1 MAKQQLLLVDADP
14 RSVRV
19 LEVSLRKSGF
29 SVTTASDGVDAFSK
43 IQFSTPDLILAD
55 TRLPRMDGF
64 EFVKRLKE
72 NSELSG
78 VPVVFLTSQRSIEDK
93 IRGLELGVEDYLT
106 KPIFVR
112 ELTARVN
119 LLLAR
124 RTQERMATSLPSG
137 PRTRLSGSLEDMGLV
152 DLLQTFEVSRKSGIA
167 RVREP
172 RGVEIVI
179 YFRDGKV
186 VDAELGR
193 LRGEEA
199 VYRALIWNVGT
210 FAVQFQP
217 VTNEDII
224 PTSTQGLLMEGM
236 RRVDE
241 WGRLLEQSPPLET
254 VFEIDRDQLVERL
267 SEIPDELNGILKLLD
282 GRRTLLQVI
291 DESPFEDLSTLSTI
305 TKLFFEGLLTIRDKV
320 ANVPVPDDDDGVI
333 PSVDG
338 DSLSRIDKAPREI
351 EDVVGPGREPS
362 EPRMSALSPTRSW
375 RPSAPPV
382 LEAALIPSI
391 APEQQV
397 SVTRSIVVGGTD
409 KNAASTG
416 DVAANVHAS
425 SPPIAPKREFPSIEP
440 TLPLFVTETAR
451 HRSER
456 EVARKEATHSSGW
469 STATAKPVADKTVEV
484 EKSSRYEPAHS
495 PPRPRT
501 PSDRN
506 EPSVHL
512 RQDSNRPAVMTAV
525 EFSSSDDVISST
537 SSESRNAT
545 PHELRRTG
553 SRRDEIAEAFFDAG
567 ESAAYHDEPTEP
579 SPVSESEGARST
591 RAVDWSP
598 EMERRRKR
606 ASTAV
611 IVVVAMLVSFLG
623 VGLALRTKKTSVA
636 GPAPTSADS
645 GMVVPASAAIDVPL
659 ISPPPAPAETPEEAP
674 SNSTEEVVRN
684 RGASEGASSGATTR
698 TAAPSTGVTPKVS
711 TIYVESASPK
721 STPGP
726 SDSSNATRRSK
737 DSVSQGQRPPTAAFP
752 ID

>member
-14 RSVRV
+14 RSIRV

-72 NSELSG
+72 NPELQG

-124 RTQERMATSLPSG
+124 RTQERMATSLPTG
-137 PRTRLSGSLEDMGLV
+137 PRTRLAGSLEDMGLV

-172 RGVEIVI
+172 RGVEIAI

-186 VDAELGR
+186 VDAEMGR

-199 VYRALIWNVGT
+199 IYRALIWNAGT

-254 VFEIDRDQLVERL
+254 IFEIDKDQLVERL

-282 GRRTLLQVI
+282 GHRTLLQVI

-305 TKLFFEGLLTIRDKV
+305 TKLFFEGLLRIREEKPLH
-320 ANVPVPDDDDGVI
+320 ALAADDEDGVI

-338 DSLSRIDKAPREI
+338 DSLSRMERPSLRETDDEI
-351 EDVVGPGREPS
+351 VPGRDPS
-362 EPRMSALSPTRSW
+362 EPRMTAIAPSRSW

-382 LEAALIPSI
+382 LEAPLMPNVGAEEKIPVSRAVI
-391 APEQQV
+391 VGGPVAGESASDQQTPV
-397 SVTRSIVVGGTD
+397 SVP
-409 KNAASTG
+409 AAEVA
-416 DVAANVHAS
+416 VAAR
-425 SPPIAPKREFPSIEP
+425 RELPSIEP
-440 TLPLFVTETAR
+440 TLPLFSRESARPGEAAATTASLAPVWNLE
-451 HRSER
+451 HVKTAADSESAAPERSQ
-456 EVARKEATHSSGW
+456 
-469 STATAKPVADKTVEV
+469 
-484 EKSSRYEPAHS
+484 RYEPAHA
-495 PPRPRT
+495 PPRPHEG
-501 PSDRN
+501 PHPI
-506 EPSVHL
+506 EPSVSLQPGVAKTASLHAL
-512 RQDSNRPAVMTAV
+512 RGARREEPG
-525 EFSSSDDVISST
+525 SSPKVPVQVGTTRD
-537 SSESRNAT
+537 E
-545 PHELRRTG
+545 RRVVH
-553 SRRDEIAEAFFDAG
+553 RRDDLTDDFFDDGNVA
-567 ESAAYHDEPTEP
+567 SYHEEVTEP
-579 SPVSESEGARST
+579 SPSSEADSSRNPN
-591 RAVDWSP
+591 AVPWTP
-598 EMERRRKR
+598 QLERRRKR

-623 VGLALRTKKTSVA
+623 VGLALRTKTPDASA
-636 GPAPTSADS
+636 GSSSAAADTAAA
-645 GMVVPASAAIDVPL
+645 VLPSAAIDVPL
-659 ISPPPAPAETPEEAP
+659 LSPPPAPAEPAEEAP
-674 SNSTEEVVRN
+674 ATSASAARPKGNSDGLLGAPAPVRPT
-684 RGASEGASSGATTR
+684 SGT
-698 TAAPSTGVTPKVS
+698 SPKVS
-711 TIYVESASPK
+711 TIYIAPAAPKPVASGGDANGARRPK
-721 STPGP
+721 SATPE
-726 SDSSNATRRSK
+726 
-737 DSVSQGQRPPTAAFP
+737 QRPPTAAFP

>member
-43 IQFSTPDLILAD
+43 IQFSAPDLILAD

-72 NSELSG
+72 DPELMN

-112 ELTARVN
+112 ELTARVH

-124 RTQERMATSLPSG
+124 RTQERMATTVTNG

-172 RGVEIVI
+172 RGIEIVI

-199 VYRALIWNVGT
+199 VYRALIWSVGT
-210 FAVQFQP
+210 FEVQFKP
-217 VTNEDII
+217 VNNEDII

-254 VFEIDRDQLVERL
+254 VFEIDRDQLIERL
-267 SEIPDELNGILKLLD
+267 SEIPDELNGILRLLD
-282 GRRTLLQVI
+282 GRRTLLQVV

-305 TKLFFEGLLTIRDKV
+305 TKLFFEGLLVIREK
-320 ANVPVPDDDDGVI
+320 PVEGAATDEDDGVV

-338 DSLSRIDKAPREI
+338 ENVARVDRVAREG
-351 EDVVGPGREPS
+351 EDEIVPGREPS
-362 EPRMSALSPTRSW
+362 EPRVPTRPTGRSW

-382 LEAALIPSI
+382 MESALLPNFPSDQKI
-391 APEQQV
+391 GILPAIILNPPDDPKPVAE
-397 SVTRSIVVGGTD
+397 RPKAG
-409 KNAASTG
+409 ASEITEP
-416 DVAANVHAS
+416 VRPARV
-425 SPPIAPKREFPSIEP
+425 RELPSIEP
-440 TLPLFVTETAR
+440 TVPLGMPP
-451 HRSER
+451 R
-456 EVARKEATHSSGW
+456 EVQEEIRALESTEATKPLEW
-469 STATAKPVADKTVEV
+469 AIPTPVTSTDEAAVSK
-484 EKSSRYEPAHS
+484 RYEPAHL
-495 PPRPRT
+495 PPRAHEPRDASAPTVSFKSDSAAKST
-501 PSDRN
+501 PVAEAVSATVVAV
-506 EPSVHL
+506 PVH
-512 RQDSNRPAVMTAV
+512 D
-525 EFSSSDDVISST
+525 
-537 SSESRNAT
+537 
-545 PHELRRTG
+545 ELAERRALN
-553 SRRDEIAEAFFDAG
+553 RRDELVEAFFDG
-567 ESAAYHDEPTEP
+567 EDPDGLTPDVSGLEPPSSREGMAMGAA
-579 SPVSESEGARST
+579 AL
-591 RAVDWSP
+591 WSP
-598 EMERRRKR
+598 EQQRRRKR

-611 IVVVAMLVSFLG
+611 IVIVAAGISLLG
-623 VGLALRTKKTSVA
+623 AGLALRGAKQA
-636 GPAPTSADS
+636 GGNPVSLRVDGGLAAA
-645 GMVVPASAAIDVPL
+645 ASAPLDVPL
-659 ISPPPAPAETPEEAP
+659 ISPPPVLTASEAP
-674 SNSTEEVVRN
+674 SAGKPHDTPKSPHL
-684 RGASEGASSGATTR
+684 GAESNAPLGGATK
-698 TAAPSTGVTPKVS
+698 ASGNGPKVS
-711 TIYVESASPK
+711 TIYVEPAVPRAPLGTDTRK
-721 STPGP
+721 SKAGTEPRP
-726 SDSSNATRRSK
+726 S
-737 DSVSQGQRPPTAAFP
+737 PPTAAFP
-752 ID
+752 VD

>member
-72 NSELSG
+72 NVELQS

-124 RTQERMATSLPSG
+124 RTQERMATSTSLPGS
-137 PRTRLSGSLEDMGLV
+137 PRTRLSGSLEDMGLI
-152 DLLQTFEVSRKSGIA
+152 DLLQTFEVSRKSGVA

-199 VYRALIWNVGT
+199 IYRALIWSAGT

-282 GRRTLLQVI
+282 GHRTLLHVI

-305 TKLFFEGLLTIRDKV
+305 TKLFFEGLLTIRDKASGAAV
-320 ANVPVPDDDDGVI
+320 VDEDDGVI

-338 DSLSRIDKAPREI
+338 ESLPKLDRALRGADDEI
-351 EDVVGPGREPS
+351 VPGHDPS
-362 EPRMSALSPTRSW
+362 EPRMPVMSPNRSW

-382 LEAALIPSI
+382 LETVLLPS
-391 APEQQV
+391 
-397 SVTRSIVVGGTD
+397 
-409 KNAASTG
+409 
-416 DVAANVHAS
+416 VAAEDKIPISRAVIITSPSAEESAARRDMYVSAAAVPAAS
-425 SPPIAPKREFPSIEP
+425 SPAKREMPSLEP
-440 TLPLFVTETAR
+440 TLPLFAGDAGR
-451 HRSER
+451 
-456 EVARKEATHSSGW
+456 
-469 STATAKPVADKTVEV
+469 PVDVRDKTASDAPIWNLENA
-484 EKSSRYEPAHS
+484 KSAVDQDSIIERSQRYEPAHS
-495 PPRPRT
+495 PPRQREFVGQA
-501 PSDRN
+501 
-506 EPSVHL
+506 EPSVSL
-512 RQDSNRPAVMTAV
+512 RPDLARPITIP
-525 EFSSSDDVISST
+525 SIINT
-537 SSESRNAT
+537 PSESHISG
-545 PHELRRTG
+545 PHVPANLSAAHDERRTAH
-553 SRRDEIAEAFFDAG
+553 RRDELADDFFGDG
-567 ESAAYHDEPTEP
+567 ESAVYHEDITEP
-579 SPVSESEGARST
+579 SPSSEPGATGSL
-591 RAVDWSP
+591 RAVPWSP
-598 EMERRRKR
+598 QLERRRKR

-623 VGLALRTKKTSVA
+623 VGLALRTKKPSPAVAASSVSVETA
-636 GPAPTSADS
+636 AA
-645 GMVVPASAAIDVPL
+645 VPASAAIDVPL
-659 ISPPPAPAETPEEAP
+659 ISPPPAPVEVAEVPP
-674 SNSTEEVVRN
+674 
-684 RGASEGASSGATTR
+684 ATTVNPPR
-698 TAAPSTGVTPKVS
+698 ARGNYDNVNSGSPVRPAATPK
-711 TIYVESASPK
+711 ESMILVQPASPK
-721 STPGP
+721 PALN
-726 SDSSNATRRSK
+726 NADNNLRRPKPAGSAVQ
-737 DSVSQGQRPPTAAFP
+737 SPPTAAFP
-752 ID
+752 ND

>member
-72 NSELSG
+72 NKELMN

-124 RTQERMATSLPSG
+124 RTQERMATSVAGGGG
-137 PRTRLSGSLEDMGLV
+137 PRTRLSGSLEDMGLI

-172 RGVEIVI
+172 RGIEIAI
-179 YFRDGKV
+179 YFREGKV

-199 VYRALIWNVGT
+199 IYRALIWNAGT

-267 SEIPDELNGILKLLD
+267 SEIPDELNGILKLID
-282 GRRTLLQVI
+282 GNRTLLHVI

-305 TKLFFEGLLTIRDKV
+305 TKLFFEGLLKIREQASPATV
-320 ANVPVPDDDDGVI
+320 GEDDDGVI
-333 PSVDG
+333 PSVEG
-338 DSLSRIDKAPREI
+338 ESQPKIARSPRDADDE
-351 EDVVGPGREPS
+351 VVPGRDPS
-362 EPRMSALSPTRSW
+362 EPRMTAMTPTRSW

-382 LEAALIPSI
+382 MEAVLI
-391 APEQQV
+391 APDEKV
-397 SVTRSIVVGGTD
+397 PISRSIVLTEPTAPSHQD
-409 KNAASTG
+409 AAERAPV
-416 DVAANVHAS
+416 DVL
-425 SPPIAPKREFPSIEP
+425 PKSERSALPSIEP
-440 TLPLFVTETAR
+440 TLPLFASEVAHNQNTSRSLPAASGAQQSIPVAAAAGVAAIP
-451 HRSER
+451 SER
-456 EVARKEATHSSGW
+456 FAQ
-469 STATAKPVADKTVEV
+469 
-484 EKSSRYEPAHS
+484 YEPAHA
-495 PPRPRT
+495 PPRPREVT
-501 PSDRN
+501 A
-506 EPSVHL
+506 EPSVSL
-512 RQDSNRPAVMTAV
+512 RA
-525 EFSSSDDVISST
+525 ESSGAESAMGADALQVVQNQGSANT
-537 SSESRNAT
+537 SV
-545 PHELRRTG
+545 P
-553 SRRDEIAEAFFDAG
+553 RRDELADSFFNDQAHSAYADDLAEV
-567 ESAAYHDEPTEP
+567 SP
-579 SPVSESEGARST
+579 SSVPDSESDAPAGLWAPH
-591 RAVDWSP
+591 VD
-598 EMERRRKR
+598 RRRKR

-623 VGLALRTKKTSVA
+623 VGLALRTRTPATAVPAPSAAPQLEPSVA
-636 GPAPTSADS
+636 LQPS
-645 GMVVPASAAIDVPL
+645 IDVPL
-659 ISPPPAPAETPEEAP
+659 IAPPPVPSQEQEEQSSVVANQNNKAKSP
-674 SNSTEEVVRN
+674 SDSL
-684 RGASEGASSGATTR
+684 SSSGKAS
-698 TAAPSTGVTPKVS
+698 ASPKVS
-711 TIYVESASPK
+711 TIFVEPASPK
-721 STPGP
+721 DSGGASKANGSKGAP
-726 SDSSNATRRSK
+726 SSGK
-737 DSVSQGQRPPTAAFP
+737 RPPTAAFP

>member
-1 MAKQQLLLVDADP
+1 VAKQQLLLVDADP

-72 NSELSG
+72 NTDLQG

-124 RTQERMATSLPSG
+124 RTQERMATSIPGG

-172 RGVEIVI
+172 RGVEIAI

-186 VDAELGR
+186 VDAEMGR

-199 VYRALIWNVGT
+199 IYRALIWNAGT

-282 GRRTLLQVI
+282 GHRTLLQVI

-305 TKLFFEGLLTIRDKV
+305 TKLFFEGLLTIRDRPIN
-320 ANVPVPDDDDGVI
+320 ASFADEDDGVI

-338 DSLSRIDKAPREI
+338 ESLPKLERAPRDVEDEI
-351 EDVVGPGREPS
+351 VPGRDPS
-362 EPRMSALSPTRSW
+362 EPRMSAGAPNRSW

-382 LEAALIPSI
+382 LETMLIPNT
-391 APEQQV
+391 APE
-397 SVTRSIVVGGTD
+397 D
-409 KNAASTG
+409 KVPISRAVIIGASSAPNAAPRGEASVSASVP
-416 DVAANVHAS
+416 VAGAT
-425 SPPIAPKREFPSIEP
+425 PKRELPSIEP
-440 TLPLFVTETAR
+440 TLPLFTGDATAR
-451 HRSER
+451 VVESRGAASTEGSNAPVWNL
-456 EVARKEATHSSGW
+456 EVPPGGVELA
-469 STATAKPVADKTVEV
+469 PVAP
-484 EKSSRYEPAHS
+484 RYEPAHS
-495 PPRPRT
+495 PPRPHEVSAQPER
-501 PSDRN
+501 
-506 EPSVHL
+506 SVSL
-512 RQDSNRPAVMTAV
+512 QPELGRAAPLPQAGGSAGSAVRAIASV
-525 EFSSSDDVISST
+525 
-537 SSESRNAT
+537 A
-545 PHELRRTG
+545 HEEKRG
-553 SRRDEIAEAFFDAG
+553 GHRRDDLTDDFFDNADP
-567 ESAAYHDEPTEP
+567 ATYHEETTEP
-579 SPVSESEGARST
+579 SPLSEPGSERGPQAMP
-591 RAVDWSP
+591 WSP
-598 EMERRRKR
+598 HLERRRKR

-623 VGLALRTKKTSVA
+623 VGLALRTKKPSVA
-636 GPAPTSADS
+636 TAPTTPNTENIVD
-645 GMVVPASAAIDVPL
+645 VPASAAIDVPL
-659 ISPPPAPAETPEEAP
+659 LSPPPAPAEVPEAAP
-674 SNSTEEVVRN
+674 VTSGSAARN
-684 RGASEGASSGATTR
+684 RPNHDGVTTVAPVR
-698 TAAPSTGVTPKVS
+698 AAPGTSPKVS
-711 TIYVESASPK
+711 TIFVEPATPKPSPNTQDSA
-721 STPGP
+721 
-726 SDSSNATRRSK
+726 AARHSK
-737 DSVSQGQRPPTAAFP
+737 GAVSAEKRPPTAAFP
-752 ID
+752 IE